1 MNFTAIQTEL
11 VDAIGGIV
19 PNTVKVLVSEDL
31 AAVEERSQ
39 YTPSVHVVYNGYRI
53 KNCTSNGKAAQ
64 IIYTFDVVAC
74 TRSARG
80 AGQTTD
86 AAIKAGELCELVAK
100 NLMGRSLASARSN
113 SLQLV
118 QAPNPVYSAGFIYLP
133 LSFEIEAYFSAT

>member
-1 MNFTAIQTEL
+1 VNFTAIQNEL
-11 VDAIGGIV
+11 VEAIGSIV
-19 PNTVKVLVSEDL
+19 PNAVKVLVSEDL

-39 YTPSVHVVYNGYRI
+39 YTPSVHVVYSGYRI
-53 KNCTSNGKAAQ
+53 KNSTSNGKAVQ

>member
-1 MNFTAIQTEL
+1 MNFTALQTEL
-11 VDAIGGIV
+11 VAAIVGIV
-19 PNTVKVLVSEDL
+19 PEAVKVLVSEDL

-39 YTPSVHVVYNGYRI
+39 YTPSVHVVYGGYRV
-53 KNCTSNGKAAQ
+53 KASSNQGKHLQ

-86 AAIKAGELCELVAK
+86 AAIKAGELCELVAR
-100 NLMGRSLASARSN
+100 NLIGRSLASARSN

-133 LSFEIEAYFSAT
+133 LSFEIEAHFSAT

>member
-1 MNFTAIQTEL
+1 MNFTVIQNEL
-11 VDAIGGIV
+11 VEAIGGFV
-19 PNTVKVLVSEDL
+19 PETVKVLVSEDL

-39 YTPSVHVVYNGYRI
+39 YTPSVHVVYNGYRVKASSNLG
-53 KNCTSNGKAAQ
+53 KNLL

-100 NLMGRSLASARSN
+100 NLIGRSLASARSH

-133 LSFEIEAYFSAT
+133 LSFEIEAQFSAT

>member
-11 VDAIGGIV
+11 VAAISGIV
-19 PNTVKVLVSEDL
+19 PETVKVLVSEDL
-31 AAVEERSQ
+31 AMVEERSQ
-39 YTPSVHVVYNGYRI
+39 YTPSVHVVYGGYRI
-53 KNCTSNGKAAQ
+53 KASSNNGKNLQ

-80 AGQTTD
+80 AGQTTE

-100 NLMGRSLASARSN
+100 NLLGRSLASARSN
-113 SLQLV
+113 ALQLV

-133 LSFEIEAYFSAT
+133 LSFEVEAFFSAT